1 MKDFFSIV
9 FVFILGVLVLFALCN
24 RTEQFE
30 NSNKLVQNYSSNC
43 EISNN

>member
-1 MKDFFSIV
+1 MKDFLSLV
-9 FVFILGVLVLFALCN
+9 FVFVLGVLVLFALCN

-30 NSNKLVQNYSSNC
+30 KSNKLAQNYSSNC